1 MVENNNSMLKE
12 VLNENVVVFTF
23 KKVNGEE
30 RQAIGTRAVLTDSEF
45 SSNEHINFTQYD
57 LPKGI
62 KTVNDDIIT
71 YWDLDKFEWRS
82 CRVDSIISIDKVI
95 TKNDYIK

>member
-1 MVENNNSMLKE
+1 MLKE
-12 VLNENVVVFTF
+12 YLNENVVVFTF

-30 RQAIGTRAVLTDSEF
+30 RQAIGTRAVLNDSEF
-45 SSNEHINFTQYD
+45 SSNEHVNFTQYD